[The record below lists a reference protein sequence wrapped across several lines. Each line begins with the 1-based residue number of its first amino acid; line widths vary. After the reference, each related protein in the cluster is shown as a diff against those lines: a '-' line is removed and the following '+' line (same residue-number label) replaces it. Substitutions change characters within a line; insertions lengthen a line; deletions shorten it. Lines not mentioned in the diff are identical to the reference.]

1 MTSSTGFMRE
11 GGHDPCFPPSNI
23 GAWKLRSRCRHHKR
37 PSQKATING
46 MTHAL
51 ATLLTLTASSAYVL
65 PFAPAPH
72 RCAARTPA
80 IRAFND
86 EEAGVSTAAVAAAR
100 PHISPLTTVPELED
114 AVAEAHALNRLCV
127 VKVYAPWCK
136 TCRAIEPKYKRVAK
150 ANSGEIDFYE
160 VDFAQCKPLCKHLGV
175 ESLPTGMIF
184 KDGEKVEHSS
194 LRPTSFK
201 GFVKTLMA
209 FAEPESPLSATLE
222 SYQSDMDAM
231 RETERRVSRV
241 AGLSGEPAHE
251 R

>member
-1 MTSSTGFMRE
+1 ME
-11 GGHDPCFPPSNI
+11 
-23 GAWKLRSRCRHHKR
+23 ASRCLAQKR
-37 PSQKATING
+37 PCEGCAKSTHQR

-51 ATLLTLTASSAYVL
+51 ATLLTLTAGSAYVL

-72 RCAARTPA
+72 RCPVRTPA
-80 IRAFND
+80 IRAFTD
-86 EEAGVSTAAVAAAR
+86 EEAGLSTAAAAAR

-114 AVAEAHALNRLCV
+114 ALAEARALNRLCV

-136 TCRAIEPKYKRVAK
+136 TCRAIEPKYKRVAR
-150 ANSGEIDFYE
+150 ANSDEIDFYE
-160 VDFAQCKPLCKHLGV
+160 VNFSQCKPLCKHLGV
-175 ESLPTGMIF
+175 ESLPCGIIF

-222 SYQSDMDAM
+222 SYQSDMDEM

-241 AGLSGEPAHE
+241 AGLSEEPAHE